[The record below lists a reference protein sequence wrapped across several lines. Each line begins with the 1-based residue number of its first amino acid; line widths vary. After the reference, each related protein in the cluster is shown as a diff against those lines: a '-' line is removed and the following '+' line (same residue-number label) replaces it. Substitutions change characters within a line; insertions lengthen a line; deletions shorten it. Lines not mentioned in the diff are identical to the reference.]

1 MILRNL
7 DLFSTDPAGFVVL
20 MLVTVAA
27 LLIAVSVHEFS
38 HALVA
43 DRLGDPTAR
52 HLGRLSLNPIVHLD
66 VTGTLMLLL
75 VGFGWGKPVP
85 VNPWAFGRDALR
97 SMSLVAFAGPLSN
110 VVTASIIGLVFR
122 LNVLEWPFSVAGQLA
137 GSPLESFVAQFLVIV
152 IFYNLI
158 LAVFNMIPLA
168 PLDGSKVVLGILP
181 QDMAAA
187 FQRLERWG
195 PAILLGI
202 IFIDWFTGAG
212 ILVRIIGPVVNGL
225 SSVIVGHRLL

>member
-1 MILRNL
+1 MIFRNL
-7 DLFSTDPAGFVVL
+7 DLFFRDPARFMAFV
-20 MLVTVAA
+20 LVTMVA
-27 LLIAVSVHEFS
+27 LLIAITVHEFS

-52 HLGRLSLNPIVHLD
+52 RLGRLSLNPLVHLD
-66 VTGTLMLLL
+66 LTGTLMLLL

-110 VVTASIIGLVFR
+110 VVAASGIGLVFK
-122 LNVLEWPFSVAGQLA
+122 LNLLAWPFSPMGQTS
-137 GSPLESFVAQFLVIV
+137 GSPLESFVAQLLVIT

-158 LAVFNMIPLA
+158 LAVFNLIPLA

-181 QDMAAA
+181 RDMAAA
-187 FQRLERWG
+187 FRRLEPWG
-195 PAILLGI
+195 PGILLGI
-202 IFIDWFTGAG
+202 IVIDWFTGAG
-212 ILVRIIGPVVNGL
+212 ILIRIIGPVVNGL
-225 SSVIVGHRLL
+225 SLVIVGHRVF

>member
-1 MILRNL
+1 MIFRNL
-7 DLFSTDPAGFVVL
+7 DLFSRDPAGFVVL
-20 MLVTVAA
+20 ILITMAA
-27 LLIAVSVHEFS
+27 LLIAITVHEFS
-38 HALVA
+38 HALAA

-52 HLGRLSLNPIVHLD
+52 RLGRLSLNPIVHLD
-66 VTGTLMLLL
+66 LTGTLMLLL

-85 VNPWAFGRDALR
+85 VNPWAFGRSALR

-110 VVTASIIGLVFR
+110 IVTAAIVGLAFR
-122 LNVLEWPFSVAGQLA
+122 LNVLEWPFSTVGKVS

-158 LAVFNMIPLA
+158 LAVFNLIPLA

-181 QDMAAA
+181 RDMAAA
-187 FQRLERWG
+187 FHRMERWG

-225 SSVIVGHRLL
+225 SSMIVGQRMF